1 MKKDQQ
7 AFPFE
12 KKPTDSIDLLTLGKA
27 WDALTDDLK
36 AQVTELRTQLR
47 EERKT
52 IGELVEEK
60 RHLEELYKKAQTKI
74 LELNTGKGKTVN
86 LSELQNFRDELPEK

>member
-1 MKKDQQ
+1 M
-7 AFPFE
+7 
-12 KKPTDSIDLLTLGKA
+12 

-52 IGELVEEK
+52 IGEMVEEK
-60 RHLEELYKKAQTKI
+60 RQIDELYKQAQTKI
-74 LELNTGKGKTVN
+74 LELNTGGGEGKFVS
-86 LSELQNFRDELPEK
+86 LSKLQSFRDELPEKGK